1 MLQLPLLM
9 SVTTHGDQDAHC
21 VGTVEDMQTT
31 RILKSARVASRPR
44 SPRFLTRRC
53 GSEEPTSLGS
63 WKLSFATSS
72 RTTTNECDHES
83 LDNVTSADLYFGR
96 QYELLAERAKI
107 KRLTMKKKQRV
118 YLAATAASKT
128 TENRLFAKSF
138 FCPKGSEEI
147 HAAVRLLSPLNGLGR

>member
-1 MLQLPLLM
+1 LRWHRRRHANHTHLEGRA
-9 SVTTHGDQDAHC
+9 SGVATEVTEILDQAL
-21 VGTVEDMQTT
+21 
-31 RILKSARVASRPR
+31 RIRGAYFP
-44 SPRFLTRRC
+44 
-53 GSEEPTSLGS
+53 
-63 WKLSFATSS
+63 WKLEAELRDFVANYN
-72 RTTTNECDHES
+72 NECDHES